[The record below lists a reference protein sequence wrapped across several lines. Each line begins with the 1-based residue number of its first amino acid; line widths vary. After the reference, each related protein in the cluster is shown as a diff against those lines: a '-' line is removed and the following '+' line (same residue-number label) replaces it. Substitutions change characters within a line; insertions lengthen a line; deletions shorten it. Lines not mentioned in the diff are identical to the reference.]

1 MLQNSHFQ
9 PYISLMCLTNNS
21 SRFFTLGGFMID
33 ADKILEIESKF
44 KAIKIKYGLKESCE
58 IKWSCSYSK
67 LGLTFEQ
74 YRN

>member
-1 MLQNSHFQ
+1 
-9 PYISLMCLTNNS
+9 
-21 SRFFTLGGFMID
+21 MID